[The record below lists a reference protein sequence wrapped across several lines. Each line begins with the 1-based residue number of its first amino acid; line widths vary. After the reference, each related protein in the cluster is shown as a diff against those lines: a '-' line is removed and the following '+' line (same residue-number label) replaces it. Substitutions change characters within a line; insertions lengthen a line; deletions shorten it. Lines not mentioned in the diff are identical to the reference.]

1 MRDQVVQVDEGF
13 SCIVDGKLFGPYRYR
28 SEAENMLFALR
39 IALDMMGDRN
49 PKMLIKKERGIVQ
62 RPGGGGRGS

>member
-1 MRDQVVQVDEGF
+1 
-13 SCIVDGKLFGPYRYR
+13 
-28 SEAENMLFALR
+28 MLFALR